1 MIGRMANTTIRTNEN
16 RMRVLRTLATGGS
29 YTLAATAA
37 GISREGLF
45 HWKREDEVFAAECL
59 DAIEQGTDRL
69 EDEAVR
75 RAVEGNSDTMLIF
88 MLKGRRRDKW
98 GDKQT
103 ITHSGEILTKEARDA
118 SVSAALTADR

>member
-1 MIGRMANTTIRTNEN
+1 MRTIRTDEN
-16 RMRVLRTLATGGS
+16 RQRILKALARGGS
-29 YTLAATAA
+29 YSLAADAA
-37 GISREGLF
+37 GLGRTAL
-45 HWKREDEVFAAECL
+45 HAWLNDDEAFKAECL